1 MLRTRGFGARAAS
14 RRRGRWGAAVALLV
28 VGLCSFAGAPGV
40 RADRSLA
47 RPPEFVEMGADR
59 LFGIRV
65 CPEGYGV
72 EGLQLAKGRLL
83 CRADGLGKADVF
95 ADYSTQRGGMHAC
108 PDGTYVRGYDPAGN
122 ILVCSFD
129 MSLGATRFAS
139 GDIRSPVRGAAPP
152 QRFGMHVCSKTDFS
166 QVVVGV
172 HASDNTFLCRQL
184 PPAQPVGP
192 IVVPASFDP
201 TRARGLAPLGP
212 FTPGQTG
219 FSGDI
224 STWRRITLNW
234 LTHMLNLP
242 MPGTAGD
249 PRCIRLSESFAQ
261 LDPGVFGHAS
271 SRSNCERG
279 PARPIADLS
288 VAPAP
293 PSPGCNLSGHAV
305 AFDRQGFGPDGV
317 RQLLI
322 EYRSPVLPDLTR
334 PIQAYLTLPPGYTP
348 TGSFPAVLVTHGHH
362 DNEKESTGRCLQ
374 DSDHADALQ
383 LAEHG
388 AITLAPDTIT
398 FGDYDTF
405 EGENGSCGSAGGSH
419 HEAVCALRIGTTMQ
433 RYILDNIVRVSLLRT
448 IPGVDWGRI
457 YTAGLSLG
465 GWQALW
471 TAALDRRVSR
481 VVAAGIFKRLD
492 KMEWQSADD
501 LCQTIPALSTAFL
514 AEHSIPSF
522 AFPAFITQQSMLITT
537 SDVAALIF
545 GHAALLST
553 WNMKDS
559 GWGQVGDTLTDTTQ
573 AAAETGGTYLSEI
586 APRLLEDSIPNSH
599 EFYSFMPKPGKGPV
613 QLDHTLGAIP
623 FLLGGPPTMITSPRA
638 GQTFQPG
645 ELVQFSSNVWP
656 ADGDPVDVTWVTN
669 HGIIGTGNP
678 LIASLTLRDTLVTA
692 IAKDEATGLTS
703 RAQVSVRVVSSVGL

>member
-1 MLRTRGFGARAAS
+1 
-14 RRRGRWGAAVALLV
+14 
-28 VGLCSFAGAPGV
+28 
-40 RADRSLA
+40 
-47 RPPEFVEMGADR
+47 MGADR

-72 EGLQLAKGRLL
+72 EGLQLARGRLL

-108 PDGTYVRGYDPAGN
+108 PDGTYVRGYDVAGN

-129 MSLGATRFAS
+129 ISGGATRFAS
-139 GDIRSPVRGAAPP
+139 GDIRSPVKGARAP
-152 QRFGMHVCSKTDFS
+152 QRLGMHVCSKTDLS

-172 HASDNTFLCRQL
+172 HASDNTFLCRRL
-184 PPAQPVGP
+184 PAAQPAGP

-201 TRARGLAPLGP
+201 TSARGLAPFGP
-212 FTPGQTG
+212 FTPSQPSVP
-219 FSGDI
+219 FWGDI
-224 STWRRITLNW
+224 STWRTITLNW
-234 LTHMLNLP
+234 LTHILDLP
-242 MPGTAGD
+242 MPGAAGD
-249 PRCIRLSESFAQ
+249 PRCIRLAESFAQ
-261 LDPGVFGHAS
+261 LDPGVFGRAS
-271 SRSNCERG
+271 LRQNCERG
-279 PARPIADLS
+279 PDRPISELRIS
-288 VAPAP
+288 PAP
-293 PSPGCNLSGHAV
+293 PSPGCNLSGPAV
-305 AFDRQGFGPDGV
+305 RFDRQGFGPGGV
-317 RQLLI
+317 RQLLV
-322 EYRSPVLPDLTR
+322 EYRSPVLPSLAR

-405 EGENGSCGSAGGSH
+405 EGENGPCGSAGGSH
-419 HEAVCALRIGTTMQ
+419 HEAVCALRIGTMMQ
-433 RYILDNIVRVSLLRT
+433 RYILDNMVRVSLLRT

-522 AFPAFITQQSMLITT
+522 LFPPFITQQSMLITT
-537 SDVAALIF
+537 PDVAALIF

-553 WNMKDS
+553 WNMHDS
-559 GWGQVGDTLTDTTQ
+559 GWGQVGNTLTDTTH
-573 AAAETGGTYLSEI
+573 AAAETGGVYLSEI
-586 APRLLEDSIPNSH
+586 APRLLEGSIPNSH
-599 EFYSFMPKPGKGPV
+599 EFYSFLPKPGNGPI
-613 QLDHTLGAIP
+613 QLDLTLGAIP
-623 FLLGGPPTMITSPRA
+623 FLLGGPSTMITSPRL
-638 GQTFQPG
+638 GQTIQPG
-645 ELVQFSSNVWP
+645 ELVQFSANVL
-656 ADGDPVDVTWVTN
+656 ASHGEPVDVTWVTN
-669 HGIIGTGNP
+669 HGVIGTGNP
-678 LIASLTLRDTLVTA
+678 LIASLTLGDTLVTA
-692 IAKDEATGLTS
+692 IARDGATGATS
-703 RAQVSVRVVSSVGL
+703 RAQVPIRVASSSSDLARPLRGL